1 MCMKRFLPFI
11 HFLSTYLIF
20 VFISPGCYV
29 SVKANVPG
37 VASYSIKHAKSAI
50 TIDGKLD
57 EEDWRRAEEIYMVE
71 TVTGAEAPLKT
82 TVKLLWDDTYL
93 YAAFYCEDP
102 DAWATLTEEDDP
114 LWGEEVVEIFIDPQ
128 GKGRNYYE
136 LEINP
141 INAKV
146 DLFVINR
153 GQKFNGTY
161 KVWKD
166 WDFAGLKSAV
176 YVEGDSKLAG
186 TKDKFWIVEVAM
198 PFEDFWM
205 AENIPPENGDIWRI
219 NLYRIERGM
228 PGDKVEDRYYAFS
241 PTLRLNYH
249 TPWRFGI
256 VYFTKVE
263 Y

>member
-1 MCMKRFLPFI
+1 MKRSSSMIRFSSIFSIFI
-11 HFLSTYLIF
+11 
-20 VFISPGCYV
+20 FISLYGSV
-29 SVKANVPG
+29 SVNADVPG
-37 VASYSIKHAKSAI
+37 VASYSVKHAKGTI

-57 EEDWRRAEEIYMVE
+57 EDDWRRAVEVSMVE
-71 TVTGAEAPLKT
+71 TVTGADAPLKT
-82 TVKLLWDDTYL
+82 TVRLLWDDNYL

-114 LWGEEVVEIFIDPQ
+114 LWGEEVVEIFVDPQ
-128 GKGRNYYE
+128 GKGLNYYE

-141 INAKV
+141 INVKV

-153 GQKFNGTY
+153 GQKYDGTY

-166 WDFAGLKSAV
+166 WDFSGLKSEV
-176 YVEGDSKLAG
+176 YVEGDGKLAG
-186 TKDKFWIVEVAM
+186 TSDKFWVVEVAM

-205 AENIPPENGDIWRI
+205 AENIPPENGDIWRV
-219 NLYRIERGM
+219 NLYRIERGK
-228 PGDKVEDRYYAFS
+228 PDNKVDDRYYAFS
-241 PTLRLNYH
+241 PTLRPSYH
-249 TPWRFGI
+249 TPWRFGM